1 MSKKNKQKN
10 TEKKAP
16 RRENKKSQ
24 REIEA
29 ARIKA
34 GQAPNA
40 PQRKQ
45 AKQKRK
51 FVPTDKLRQIW
62 DKLRGYG
69 WTIDEENPSHRIS
82 SVKKANQ
89 TLQGVEQRFGL
100 SNLNQ
105 TKKALLQV
113 PNQFNG
119 RLKEDLAPVYLKQE
133 IMRVQLI
140 RTLLLTNAKTYE
152 DRADLQLDLVK
163 LDTNELRKMRG
174 VERDRIWNEDREA
187 QRQRIKKIKDRAKKK
202 GKLKTEKKPKKQT
215 QSA

>member
-1 MSKKNKQKN
+1 MSKKNQQK

-24 REIEA
+24 HEIEA
-29 ARIKA
+29 ARIRA

-45 AKQKRK
+45 AKKRG

-69 WTIDEENPSHRIS
+69 WTIDEDNPSPRIS

-89 TLQGVEQRFGL
+89 TLQGVKQRFGL
-100 SNLNQ
+100 SGLNQ
-105 TKKALLQV
+105 TKKALVQV
-113 PNQFNG
+113 PHQFNG
-119 RLKEDLAPVYLKQE
+119 RLKEELAPIELKQE

-174 VERDRIWNEDREA
+174 VERDRIWTEDRETQKA
-187 QRQRIKKIKDRAKKK
+187 RIKAVKDRAKKK
-202 GKLKTEKKPKKQT
+202 GKIKTEKRNKKQQT
-215 QSA
+215 A